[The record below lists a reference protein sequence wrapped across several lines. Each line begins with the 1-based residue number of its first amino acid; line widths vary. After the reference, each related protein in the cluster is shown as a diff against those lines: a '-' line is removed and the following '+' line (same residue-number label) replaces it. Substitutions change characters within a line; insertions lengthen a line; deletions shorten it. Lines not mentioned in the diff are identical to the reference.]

1 MMFHDFQRFQVGAH
15 DLPKENVHRSL
26 FPAFGPKDGERR
38 QLSFFIYIYNIYIYS
53 LVGSRS

>member
-38 QLSFFIYIYNIYIYS
+38 QLSFFIYIYNIYIYI
-53 LVGSRS
+53 V